1 MPKKSGLWDDSMYYR
16 EFTDD
21 YDPYCLRGI
30 GHDELLQGDGWSDP
44 NGRDMYSDFDYDYGC
59 EDDDLDELLE
69 ELFAEIDTDKCRCDV
84 DKIFDAAED
93 LARWFRDAPKLFPRN
108 HAQVEGFALPGRKT
122 YGSWSRWVDYSR
134 SQPKDFGNVG
144 CISLTG
150 CSKPGHSCRVLM
162 TDDHDVI
169 IDGQREVCM
178 TEEQDMRCLDDE
190 LALVDLDAN
199 EPDTEVLLMM
209 EIAEELRYDERN
221 HGLLHKE
228 DLNAEILKV
237 DLDDLYTLAF

>member
-1 MPKKSGLWDDSMYYR
+1 
-16 EFTDD
+16 
-21 YDPYCLRGI
+21 
-30 GHDELLQGDGWSDP
+30 
-44 NGRDMYSDFDYDYGC
+44 
-59 EDDDLDELLE
+59 
-69 ELFAEIDTDKCRCDV
+69 
-84 DKIFDAAED
+84 
-93 LARWFRDAPKLFPRN
+93 
-108 HAQVEGFALPGRKT
+108 
-122 YGSWSRWVDYSR
+122 
-134 SQPKDFGNVG
+134 
-144 CISLTG
+144 
-150 CSKPGHSCRVLM
+150 M

>member
-1 MPKKSGLWDDSMYYR
+1 
-16 EFTDD
+16 
-21 YDPYCLRGI
+21 
-30 GHDELLQGDGWSDP
+30 
-44 NGRDMYSDFDYDYGC
+44 
-59 EDDDLDELLE
+59 
-69 ELFAEIDTDKCRCDV
+69 
-84 DKIFDAAED
+84 
-93 LARWFRDAPKLFPRN
+93 
-108 HAQVEGFALPGRKT
+108 
-122 YGSWSRWVDYSR
+122 
-134 SQPKDFGNVG
+134 
-144 CISLTG
+144 
-150 CSKPGHSCRVLM
+150 M

-178 TEEQDMRCLDDE
+178 TEEQDKRCLDDE